1 MRNSR
6 LQNRISESAFTLP
19 VCALVAIV
27 LWPFRCNPVSFAM
40 GNGTL
45 ASLLLAAITTYLV
58 METNSANNLL
68 RVRSQMIPVVWVMGI
83 SMMTFAHDMSV
94 TWLAVPLIAS
104 SHYLLFKTYQKHHP
118 VNCSFHTF
126 FLLGTSILL
135 IPQLYILVPLYF
147 WYMAVFMRCLSWRT
161 FWAGLIGLT
170 LPAWFL
176 AGWCVVAGD
185 FEAIANV
192 LLTIADPQPVNMD
205 NYTPYLSKHNVQTL
219 TWLFVTFV
227 SFVATVHYLRT
238 YFNDKIRTRMY
249 LYIYVMQI
257 AAVWLLLLWQPD
269 LYNLLMPL
277 LMLCSCTIIAHF
289 FALTGSIISNLF
301 FVLSVLALGALTSIN
316 MGLWKL

>member
-68 RVRSQMIPVVWVMGI
+68 RVRSQMIPVVWVIGI

-161 FWAGLIGLT
+161 FWAG
-170 LPAWFL
+170 
-176 AGWCVVAGD
+176 VVAGD

>member
-1 MRNSR
+1 
-6 LQNRISESAFTLP
+6 
-19 VCALVAIV
+19 
-27 LWPFRCNPVSFAM
+27 
-40 GNGTL
+40 
-45 ASLLLAAITTYLV
+45 
-58 METNSANNLL
+58 
-68 RVRSQMIPVVWVMGI
+68 
-83 SMMTFAHDMSV
+83 
-94 TWLAVPLIAS
+94 
-104 SHYLLFKTYQKHHP
+104 
-118 VNCSFHTF
+118 
-126 FLLGTSILL
+126 
-135 IPQLYILVPLYF
+135 
-147 WYMAVFMRCLSWRT
+147 
-161 FWAGLIGLT
+161 
-170 LPAWFL
+170 
-176 AGWCVVAGD
+176 
-185 FEAIANV
+185 
-192 LLTIADPQPVNMD
+192 MD

-301 FVLSVLALGALTSIN
+301 FVLSGLALGALTSIN